1 LPDGLIAAE
10 TAISLVSD
18 DPAAAA
24 RAARAVLESD
34 APAEARVVALRAL
47 GLARAETDDLTE
59 AARTLRSAVA
69 LARRHVLPDREA
81 QARLSLA
88 GVLVRRGDP
97 AAALRQLDAAA
108 LVAGRV
114 DAARVGAQR
123 GLVLS
128 RTGHYDAAMAA
139 YRVALPVLRRA
150 SDHRFVALVLLNRG
164 ALRAWRG
171 ETAAGVR
178 DLQRCLALATEHGHP
193 LLAADAAH
201 NLGYAAARAG
211 DVPGALAAFDRAEQM
226 PGITA
231 GQRAITCLD
240 RAQTLLE
247 ARLAVDAA
255 AEARRAI
262 AVLEPL
268 GHRLDVGIAWLLLAE
283 AALLAGEA
291 DAARVAA
298 QRAVVGLRGQHGGL
312 WPAMAAHTQT
322 AARVAAGEHGPA
334 VLRALRANVTRLDRA
349 GWPEPAAQA
358 RILCA
363 GLLREA
369 GRTDA
374 AAEVLRPAAAARH
387 RGPAGLRAAAW
398 HAEALR
404 RADCGDRVGALAAA
418 RSGLQ
423 VVEQHLDALGAA
435 DLRAHAAGHGVALA
449 ELGLHLTLAADR
461 PAAAL
466 RWADRLRARSLWR
479 PPVRPPADPVVS
491 GLLTRLRAATEEGD
505 DAERVRLERAVQAR
519 ARHTPGAGPAHVE
532 PALAGLPDLL
542 GDRAL
547 VCYLRRDER
556 LLAITLI
563 AGRYRLH
570 DLGRWAPIAA
580 ELDWLRFAT
589 HRLWQDDDS
598 PTGRAGL
605 RHSTEVLDTAL
616 LRPITDL
623 TDRPLVLIPTADLHA
638 TPWAM
643 LPRVRGRPVEVAPSV
658 QLWRAAIDAPHT
670 RGGGTLLAAGP
681 GLRHGRAEINALHRL
696 HPDAEVLQGRG
707 ATAAAVL
714 AGLSG
719 ARLAHLACHG
729 RFRADHPQFSH
740 LALAD
745 GPLTVYD
752 LAALPRP
759 PRVLVLSAC
768 DAARCASA
776 PGEELLGLAAA
787 LTTLGTRTLIAP
799 VIAVPDEATAP
810 LMADL
815 HRRLL
820 AGDRPAV
827 ALAGA
832 SADVEVPG
840 FVCLGAG

>member
-1 LPDGLIAAE
+1 MSSRTRWAVSCSTICPPGPSGCGGNPHRARRWSPGGPQSEVPSDSLPDGLIAAE

-108 LVAGRV
+108 LVA
-114 DAARVGAQR
+114 
-123 GLVLS
+123 
-128 RTGHYDAAMAA
+128 
-139 YRVALPVLRRA
+139 
-150 SDHRFVALVLLNRG
+150 
-164 ALRAWRG
+164 WRG

-268 GHRLDVGIAWLLLAE
+268 GHGLDVGIAWLLLAE

-349 GWPEPAAQA
+349 GWPEPAVQA

-404 RADCGDRVGALAAA
+404 RADCGDRVGALSAA

-449 ELGLHLTLAADR
+449 ELGLHLALAAAR
-461 PAAAL
+461 PAAAPP
-466 RWADRLRARSLWR
+466 WADR
-479 PPVRPPADPVVS
+479 
-491 GLLTRLRAATEEGD
+491 G
-505 DAERVRLERAVQAR
+505 
-519 ARHTPGAGPAHVE
+519 
-532 PALAGLPDLL
+532 
-542 GDRAL
+542 
-547 VCYLRRDER
+547 RR
-556 LLAITLI
+556 T
-563 AGRYRLH
+563 
-570 DLGRWAPIAA
+570 
-580 ELDWLRFAT
+580 
-589 HRLWQDDDS
+589 
-598 PTGRAGL
+598 
-605 RHSTEVLDTAL
+605 
-616 LRPITDL
+616 
-623 TDRPLVLIPTADLHA
+623 
-638 TPWAM
+638 
-643 LPRVRGRPVEVAPSV
+643 
-658 QLWRAAIDAPHT
+658 
-670 RGGGTLLAAGP
+670 
-681 GLRHGRAEINALHRL
+681 
-696 HPDAEVLQGRG
+696 
-707 ATAAAVL
+707 
-714 AGLSG
+714 
-719 ARLAHLACHG
+719 
-729 RFRADHPQFSH
+729 
-740 LALAD
+740 
-745 GPLTVYD
+745 
-752 LAALPRP
+752 
-759 PRVLVLSAC
+759 
-768 DAARCASA
+768 
-776 PGEELLGLAAA
+776 
-787 LTTLGTRTLIAP
+787 
-799 VIAVPDEATAP
+799 
-810 LMADL
+810 
-815 HRRLL
+815 
-820 AGDRPAV
+820 
-827 ALAGA
+827 
-832 SADVEVPG
+832 
-840 FVCLGAG
+840 